1 MHTTAGSWAMSA
13 ASVPTTFLQAACWL
27 FTASAADAELLA
39 RTNVLHYYQKRLHVY
54 VYQVRPPDGC
64 LVDSL

>member
-1 MHTTAGSWAMSA
+1 MNTAADIRASCA
-13 ASVPTTFLQAACWL
+13 ASLPTTLPQAACWL

-54 VYQVRPPDGC
+54 VYQVRP
-64 LVDSL
+64 